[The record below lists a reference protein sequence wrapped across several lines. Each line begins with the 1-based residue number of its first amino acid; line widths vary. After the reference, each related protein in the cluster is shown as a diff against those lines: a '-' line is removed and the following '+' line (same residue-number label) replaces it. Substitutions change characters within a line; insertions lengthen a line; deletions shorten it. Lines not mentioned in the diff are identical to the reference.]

1 MTSITVLDAAE
12 LAQAAYKGGQLPP
25 VLMPINEG
33 HVQAYFLKDG
43 TLVVRGSD
51 EAADYTKTNLVAS
64 KVKLSWAGMDAAAQ
78 AARWHK
84 GFAKH
89 AMVVIRHM
97 GTRRPK
103 LIIGHSLGGA
113 VAQILGCIYNVPA
126 IGFASPRP
134 LVAKSR
140 LAAEKLILNVVRN
153 DDIVARVPPAS
164 MGFRWAGNSE
174 VMHAKKTNKGED
186 HSMKQYMKLLKT
198 EVAEG
203 KVIKKWPVG

>member
-1 MTSITVLDAAE
+1 MNSIKIMDAAD
-12 LAQAAYKGGQLPP
+12 LAAAAYKGGQLPP
-25 VLMPINEG
+25 VELPINEG
-33 HVQAYFLKDG
+33 HVQAYLLKDG
-43 TLVVRGSD
+43 TLVIRGSD

-64 KVKLSWAGMDAAAQ
+64 KVKLTWAGMDAAAQ

-89 AMVVIRHM
+89 AMIVTRHM

-103 LIIGHSLGGA
+103 MVIGHSLGGA

-140 LAAEKLILNVVRN
+140 LMAEKRILNVVRN
-153 DDIVARVPPAS
+153 DDIVARVPPPS

-174 VMHAKKTNKGED
+174 VMHAKVTNKGED
-186 HSMKQYMKLLKT
+186 HSMKQYIKLLKT
-198 EVAEG
+198 ELAEG
-203 KVIKKWPVG
+203 KVVKSWPLK

>member
-1 MTSITVLDAAE
+1 MTSIALLDAAD
-12 LAQAAYKGGQLPP
+12 LAQSAYKGGKLPP
-25 VLMPINEG
+25 VLLPINEG
-33 HVQAYFLKDG
+33 HVQAYLLKNG

-51 EAADYTKTNLVAS
+51 EVKDYSRTNLIAS
-64 KVKLSWAGMDAAAQ
+64 KVKLTWAGMDAAAK
-78 AARWHK
+78 AAEWHK

-89 AMVVIRHM
+89 AIIVTRHL

-140 LAAEKLILNVVRN
+140 LAAEKRILNVVRN
-153 DDIVARVPPAS
+153 DDIVARVPPPS
-164 MGFRWAGNSE
+164 MKFRWAGNSE
-174 VMHAKKTNKGED
+174 VMHPKATNKGED
-186 HSMKQYMKLLKT
+186 HSMKQYFKLLKT
-198 EVAEG
+198 ELAEG
-203 KVIKKWPVG
+203 KVVKSWPVG